1 MIIFCFQSYYD
12 EKYLNKTFKKSY
24 FNMNDNEDEKQ
35 LAPFIERLSYLRS
48 LVNSLVLQNLAC
60 GNIPKVKPG
69 VNMNIEALT
78 QLKEDID
85 FKISQTL
92 KHELFLDLKERDSE

>member
-1 MIIFCFQSYYD
+1 
-12 EKYLNKTFKKSY
+12 
-24 FNMNDNEDEKQ
+24 MNDNNNEDEKQ

-48 LVNSLVLQNLAC
+48 LVNSLVMQNLAC

-92 KHELFLDLKERDSE
+92 KHDLSLDLKERDSE